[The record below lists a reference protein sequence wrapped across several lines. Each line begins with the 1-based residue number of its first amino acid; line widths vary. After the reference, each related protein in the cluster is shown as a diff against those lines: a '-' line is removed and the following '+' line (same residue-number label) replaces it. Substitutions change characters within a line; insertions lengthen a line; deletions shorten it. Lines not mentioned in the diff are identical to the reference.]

1 MKAQY
6 ETNLV
11 CRAMDEDGDMRFGE
25 GQNGQLHTLDAMKQ
39 VLKTRLGAVAG
50 EWWEGDE
57 GAIPYFDG
65 NVLGAI
71 ASEKTKDAVDLLV
84 INRIMDTVGVISVS
98 EVNSTI
104 QNRRYHFQCKVQ
116 TIYGTTVAEVNA

>member
-6 ETNLV
+6 ETQLKY
-11 CRAMDEDGDMRFGE
+11 RALDENGDMIFGH
-25 GQNGQLHTLDAMKQ
+25 GDRDFISGLPAMAQ
-39 VLKTRLGAVAG
+39 VLKTRLSAVEG
-50 EWWEGDE
+50 EWWEGDPHALPYYTE
-57 GAIPYFDG
+57 MIGA
-65 NVLGAI
+65 GA
-71 ASEKTKDAVDLLV
+71 TKKKQDAMDLMV

-104 QNRRYHFQCKVQ
+104 QNRRYHFECKVQ